1 MSVHLDINTDDYEV
15 AIRNIGEG
23 LQDFL
28 PELVK
33 ESALIYRDE
42 MKATVPVKTGK
53 LKDSIRAD
61 IFPLSAEIS
70 TNSGYGLFV
79 DEDTKPHIIRAVN
92 ARFLRFEIDGTVF
105 FRKQVFHTGTTG
117 QHFRLKTIKRATPR
131 IEGLFDD
138 LTRRL
143 IT

>member
-1 MSVHLDINTDDYEV
+1 MSVHLDINTDDYE
-15 AIRNIGEG
+15 ITMRNITEG
-23 LQDFL
+23 MQEFL
-28 PELVK
+28 PELVQ

-53 LKDSIRAD
+53 LKASIQAD
-61 IFPLSAEIS
+61 IFPLFAIIS
-70 TNSGYGLFV
+70 TNSGYGLYV
-79 DEDTKPHIIRAVN
+79 DEDTKPHIIRAVR
-92 ARFLRFEIDGTVF
+92 AKYLRFEINGKVF